1 MSFFDHTDKC
11 KKEIKIIQEKTFFF
25 LQALTFFC
33 LLLILFGYMFY
44 KLLKFCRLSTYLFY
58 FCLTDKIQRR

>member
-11 KKEIKIIQEKTFFF
+11 KKEIKLYKRRPSFF
-25 LQALTFFC
+25 LQVLTFFC
-33 LLLILFGYMFY
+33 LLLILFVYMFY

>member
-11 KKEIKIIQEKTFFF
+11 KKEIKLYKSRPSFF
-25 LQALTFFC
+25 AGIDIFC

>member
-11 KKEIKIIQEKTFFF
+11 KKEIKLYKRIPSFF
-25 LQALTFFC
+25 ADIDIFC